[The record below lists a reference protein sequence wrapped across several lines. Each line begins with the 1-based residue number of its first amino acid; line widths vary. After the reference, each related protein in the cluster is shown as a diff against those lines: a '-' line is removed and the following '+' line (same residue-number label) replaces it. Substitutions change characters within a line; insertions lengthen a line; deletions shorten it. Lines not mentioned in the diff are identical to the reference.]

1 MRAILKLY
9 MVKALLFPQGKASLV
24 YGYYTGLVY
33 FTPLLGGYV
42 ADRML
47 GYRSAI
53 LLGGIAMAAGQ
64 FFLSAHS
71 EPMFWAG
78 LGCLILGN
86 GLFKPNIST
95 IVGTLYD
102 EDDPRRDRGF
112 TIFYMGINLGA
123 MLSPIVCGQLLGE
136 NEGWLGSEAFPWG
149 FRAAG
154 IGMIIGVVTFFFGQR
169 WLGERGRSPRELTRG
184 ALAGQNERTDE
195 TASRPLTAVE
205 RGRVLCIFLVGL
217 FVIFFWMAFE
227 QAGNTMTT
235 WADESTQRTL
245 FGWEMKASLF
255 QFVNPVFI
263 LLLAPVVSW
272 TWKVL
277 DEGKREPSTPA
288 KMVLGLAFLGLG
300 FVPLVAAAAIAGPH
314 GQASWMWLV
323 LAYLLHTIGELC
335 LSPVGLSFVTK
346 LAPKSVAGL
355 LMGVWFLAVAAGAT
369 LAGVTGYW
377 YDKMAHTTF
386 FAMFVVSSLVAAAA
400 LFSILQP
407 VKRLMGGIR

>member
-1 MRAILKLY
+1 MTTPAAATSATSAHGANAMSRNQPGVLYMLFATEAWERFSYYGMRAILKLY

-123 MLSPIVCGQLLGE
+123 MLSPIV
-136 NEGWLGSEAFPWG
+136 
-149 FRAAG
+149 
-154 IGMIIGVVTFFFGQR
+154 
-169 WLGERGRSPRELTRG
+169 
-184 ALAGQNERTDE
+184 
-195 TASRPLTAVE
+195 
-205 RGRVLCIFLVGL
+205 
-217 FVIFFWMAFE
+217 
-227 QAGNTMTT
+227 
-235 WADESTQRTL
+235 
-245 FGWEMKASLF
+245 
-255 QFVNPVFI
+255 
-263 LLLAPVVSW
+263 
-272 TWKVL
+272 
-277 DEGKREPSTPA
+277 
-288 KMVLGLAFLGLG
+288 
-300 FVPLVAAAAIAGPH
+300 
-314 GQASWMWLV
+314 
-323 LAYLLHTIGELC
+323 
-335 LSPVGLSFVTK
+335 
-346 LAPKSVAGL
+346 
-355 LMGVWFLAVAAGAT
+355 
-369 LAGVTGYW
+369 
-377 YDKMAHTTF
+377 
-386 FAMFVVSSLVAAAA
+386 
-400 LFSILQP
+400 
-407 VKRLMGGIR
+407 